1 MTTSTFRFD
10 LTLPS
15 ISMATRPNGQELLE
29 AIERILAEVEVV
41 ELDFGA
47 RSPTPSFADQ
57 CLGGFVKRHGLDA
70 FKRRV
75 KLLNVPED
83 SRPLV
88 RHVVLTRANEA
99 LHSAHTRG
107 LATRPRGRQNGCV
120 DSRLLPT

>member
-10 LTLPS
+10 LTLPT

-29 AIERILAEVEVV
+29 ALERMLSEVETV
-41 ELDFGA
+41 ELDFGTRA
-47 RSPTPSFADQ
+47 PTPSFVDQ
-57 CLGGFVKRHGLDA
+57 CLGGFVKRHGLEA

-83 SRPLV
+83 SRSLV
-88 RHVVLTRANEA
+88 RHVVLSRANET
-99 LHSAHTRG
+99 LHAAHTRG
-107 LATRPRGRQNGCV
+107 LAARPRGRQNGCV